1 MAVSGAS
8 EFKHVCIAGCG
19 LIGGSF
25 ALALRRAGFTGRIT
39 VCGGRRSP
47 KLAVERGIADAI
59 EESFDRG
66 EVCEA
71 DLIYLASPIGA
82 IIDFL
87 RTKSPQIKPGAV
99 VTDAGSTKVEI
110 CRAARASLPAGV
122 TFIGG
127 HPMAGSE
134 HTGVEYARADLF
146 DRATYALMVE
156 KMTEESPRSDE
167 FIRHVTNKFV
177 TTWEMAEEVNDAAR
191 FNCFKTIVEQ
201 IGARVLLAEPEAHD
215 AAVALISH
223 LPQLVASALASLLG
237 AERDGEVADR
247 ELAQRLAA
255 TGWRDMT
262 RLAGSAWSVWRD
274 ICLTNQPN
282 ISNALGS
289 LIAELQSLKDAMD
302 ARDFN
307 RTRELFAAANRSVA
321 EHRAIHYR
329 GFEEL

>member
-1 MAVSGAS
+1 VR
-8 EFKHVCIAGCG
+8 EFNHVCVVGCG

-39 VCGGRRSP
+39 ACGGSRSP
-47 KLAVERGIADAI
+47 RLAVERGVVDAA
-59 EESFDRG
+59 EESFERG
-66 EVCEA
+66 EVCQA
-71 DLIYLASPIGA
+71 DLIYLAAPIGG

-87 RTKSPQIKPGAV
+87 RTRSKQLRPGAT

-110 CRAARASLPAGV
+110 CRVARESLPSGV
-122 TFIGG
+122 TFVGG
-127 HPMAGSE
+127 HPMAGDE
-134 HTGVEYARADLF
+134 NTGVQYARADLF
-146 DRATYALMVE
+146 DRATYALMVGQGTDE
-156 KMTEESPRSDE
+156 VEFDRFRSL
-167 FIRHVTNKFV
+167 
-177 TTWEMAEEVNDAAR
+177 
-191 FNCFKTIVEQ
+191 VEA
-201 IGARVLLAEPEAHD
+201 IGARVLLTRPEDHD

-237 AERDGEVADR
+237 PERAVEVADR
-247 ELAQRLAA
+247 QLARALAA

-289 LIAELQSLKDAMD
+289 LIAELQSLKDALD

-307 RTRELFAAANRSVA
+307 RARELFAEANSSSAEQRSL
-321 EHRAIHYR
+321 HYSR
-329 GFEEL
+329 FEKL

>member
-1 MAVSGAS
+1 VS
-8 EFKHVCIAGCG
+8 EFKSVCVVGCG

-39 VCGGRRSP
+39 ACGGSRSP
-47 KLAVERGIADAI
+47 RLAVDRGIVDAV
-59 EESFDRG
+59 EESFERG

-71 DLIYLASPIGA
+71 ELIYLASPIGG

-87 RTKSPQIKPGAV
+87 RTRLKQIRPGAI
-99 VTDAGSTKVEI
+99 VTDAGSSKAEI
-110 CRAARASLPAGV
+110 CRVARESLPKGV

-127 HPMAGSE
+127 HPMAGGE
-134 HTGVEYARADLF
+134 NTGVQYARADLF
-146 DRATYALMVE
+146 DRATYALMIGQG
-156 KMTEESPRSDE
+156 TDE
-167 FIRHVTNKFV
+167 VQF
-177 TTWEMAEEVNDAAR
+177 DR
-191 FNCFKTIVEQ
+191 FNSLVET
-201 IGARVLLAEPEAHD
+201 IGARVLLARPEDHD

-237 AERDGEVADR
+237 PERDAEVSDR
-247 ELAQRLAA
+247 ELARGLAA

-289 LIAELQSLKDAMD
+289 LIAELQSLKDALD

-307 RTRELFAAANRSVA
+307 RARDLFAEANGSVA
-321 EHRAIHYR
+321 EQRALHYS
-329 GFEEL
+329 GFEKL

>member
-1 MAVSGAS
+1 VID
-8 EFKHVCIAGCG
+8 FKRVCIVGCG

-39 VCGGRRSP
+39 ACGGPLSP
-47 KLAVERGIADAI
+47 RLAVERGVVDAV
-59 EESFDRG
+59 EESFERG

-71 DLIYLASPIGA
+71 DLIYLAAPIGG

-87 RTKSPQIKPGAV
+87 RTSSKLVRPGAI

-110 CRAARASLPAGV
+110 CRVARASIKAGPTGPAGM

-127 HPMAGSE
+127 HPMAGGE
-134 HTGVEYARADLF
+134 NTGVQFARADLF
-146 DRATYALMVE
+146 ERATYALMIEQGADEVE
-156 KMTEESPRSDE
+156 FE
-167 FIRHVTNKFV
+167 
-177 TTWEMAEEVNDAAR
+177 R
-191 FNCFKTIVEQ
+191 FRALVEA
-201 IGARVLLAEPEAHD
+201 IGARVLLTQPEAHD

-223 LPQLVASALASLLG
+223 LPQLVAGSLASLLG
-237 AERDGEVADR
+237 PDRDVEVADR
-247 ELAQRLAA
+247 ALARALAA

-282 ISNALGS
+282 ISNALGA
-289 LIAELQSLKDAMD
+289 LIAELQSLKDSLD

-307 RTRELFAAANRSVA
+307 RARELFTEANRSVA
-321 EHRAIHYR
+321 EQRALHYSQ
-329 GFEEL
+329 FEKL

>member
-1 MAVSGAS
+1 MS
-8 EFKHVCIAGCG
+8 EFKSVCVVGCG

-39 VCGGRRSP
+39 ACGGSRSP
-47 KLAVERGIADAI
+47 RLAVERGFVDAV
-59 EESFDRG
+59 EESFGRG

-71 DLIYLASPIGA
+71 DLIYLASPIGG

-87 RTKSPQIKPGAV
+87 RTRPKQIRPGAI
-99 VTDAGSTKVEI
+99 VTDAGSSKAEI
-110 CRAARASLPAGV
+110 CRVARGSLPKGV

-127 HPMAGSE
+127 HPMAGGE
-134 HTGVEYARADLF
+134 NTGVHYARADLF
-146 DRATYALMVE
+146 DRATYALMIGQG
-156 KMTEESPRSDE
+156 TDE
-167 FIRHVTNKFV
+167 VQF
-177 TTWEMAEEVNDAAR
+177 DR
-191 FNCFKTIVEQ
+191 FNSLVET
-201 IGARVLLAEPEAHD
+201 IGARVLLARPEDHD

-237 AERDGEVADR
+237 PGRDAEVADR
-247 ELAQRLAA
+247 ELARALAA

-289 LIAELQSLKDAMD
+289 LIAELQSLKDALD

-307 RTRELFAAANRSVA
+307 RARDLFAEANGSVA
-321 EHRAIHYR
+321 EQRALHYSP
-329 GFEEL
+329 FEKL

>member
-1 MAVSGAS
+1 VS
-8 EFKHVCIAGCG
+8 EFKSVCVVGCG

-39 VCGGRRSP
+39 ACGGSRSP
-47 KLAVERGIADAI
+47 RLAVERGFVDAV
-59 EESFDRG
+59 EESFERG

-71 DLIYLASPIGA
+71 DLIYLASPIGG

-87 RTKSPQIKPGAV
+87 RTRPKQIMPGAI
-99 VTDAGSTKVEI
+99 VTDAGSSKAEI
-110 CRAARASLPAGV
+110 CRVARESLPKGV

-127 HPMAGSE
+127 HPMAGGE
-134 HTGVEYARADLF
+134 NTGVHYARADLF
-146 DRATYALMVE
+146 DRATYALMIGQG
-156 KMTEESPRSDE
+156 TDE
-167 FIRHVTNKFV
+167 VQF
-177 TTWEMAEEVNDAAR
+177 DR
-191 FNCFKTIVEQ
+191 FNSLVER
-201 IGARVLLAEPEAHD
+201 IGARVLLARPEDHD

-223 LPQLVASALASLLG
+223 LPQLVASALASLLSSG
-237 AERDGEVADR
+237 RDAEVADR
-247 ELAQRLAA
+247 ELARALAA

-289 LIAELQSLKDAMD
+289 LIAELQSLKDALD

-307 RTRELFAAANRSVA
+307 RARDLFAEANGSVA
-321 EHRAIHYR
+321 EQRALHYSR
-329 GFEEL
+329 FEKL

>member
-1 MAVSGAS
+1 MSG
-8 EFKHVCIAGCG
+8 FKSVCVVGCG

-39 VCGGRRSP
+39 ACGGSRSP
-47 KLAVERGIADAI
+47 RLAVERGFVDAV
-59 EESFDRG
+59 EESFERG

-71 DLIYLASPIGA
+71 DLIYLASPIGG

-87 RTKSPQIKPGAV
+87 RTRLKQIRPGAI
-99 VTDAGSTKVEI
+99 VTDAGSSKTEI
-110 CRAARASLPAGV
+110 CRVARESLPKGV

-127 HPMAGSE
+127 HPMAGGE
-134 HTGVEYARADLF
+134 NTGVHYARADLF
-146 DRATYALMVE
+146 DRATYALMIGQG
-156 KMTEESPRSDE
+156 TDE
-167 FIRHVTNKFV
+167 VQFN
-177 TTWEMAEEVNDAAR
+177 R
-191 FNCFKTIVEQ
+191 FNSLVET
-201 IGARVLLAEPEAHD
+201 IGARVLLARPEDHD

-237 AERDGEVADR
+237 PGCDAEVADR
-247 ELAQRLAA
+247 ELARALAA

-289 LIAELQSLKDAMD
+289 LIAELQSLKDALD

-307 RTRELFAAANRSVA
+307 RARDLFAEANRLVA
-321 EHRAIHYR
+321 EQRTLHYSQ
-329 GFEEL
+329 FEKL

>member
-1 MAVSGAS
+1 MTG
-8 EFKHVCIAGCG
+8 ERGFKHVCVVGCG

-25 ALALRRAGFTGRIT
+25 ALALRRAGFTGLVT
-39 VCGGRRSP
+39 ACGGKRSP
-47 KLAVERGIADAI
+47 KLAVERGVADAI

-66 EVCEA
+66 ESCEA
-71 DLIYLASPIGA
+71 DLIYLAAPIGA

-87 RTKSPQIKPGAV
+87 RTKSKQIRPGAI
-99 VTDAGSTKVEI
+99 VTDAGSAKVEI

-134 HTGVEYARADLF
+134 HTGLEYARADLF
-146 DRATYALMVE
+146 DRATYALM
-156 KMTEESPRSDE
+156 TEQGFDEAQFSRFRS
-167 FIRHVTNKFV
+167 
-177 TTWEMAEEVNDAAR
+177 
-191 FNCFKTIVEQ
+191 IVDS
-201 IGARVLLAEPEAHD
+201 IGARVLIADPVAHD

-223 LPQLVASALASLLG
+223 LPQLVASSLASLLG
-237 AERDGEVADR
+237 SERDVEIADR
-247 ELAQRLAA
+247 ELARRLAA

-282 ISNALGS
+282 ISNAIGL
-289 LIAELQSLKDAMD
+289 LVAELQSLKDALD

-307 RTRELFAAANRSVA
+307 RARELFAEANSSVA
-321 EHRAIHYR
+321 EQRALHYSR
-329 GFEEL
+329 FEKL

>member
-1 MAVSGAS
+1 VS
-8 EFKHVCIAGCG
+8 EFKSVCVVGCG

-39 VCGGRRSP
+39 ACGGSRSP
-47 KLAVERGIADAI
+47 RLAVERGVVDAV
-59 EESFDRG
+59 EESFERG

-71 DLIYLASPIGA
+71 DLIYLASPIGG

-87 RTKSPQIKPGAV
+87 RTRPKQISPGAI
-99 VTDAGSTKVEI
+99 VTDAGSTKAEI
-110 CRAARASLPAGV
+110 CRAARESFPKGV

-127 HPMAGSE
+127 HPMAGAE
-134 HTGVEYARADLF
+134 NTGVQYARADLF
-146 DRATYALMVE
+146 DNATYALMIGQGTDEVE
-156 KMTEESPRSDE
+156 FDRFRSLVES
-167 FIRHVTNKFV
+167 
-177 TTWEMAEEVNDAAR
+177 
-191 FNCFKTIVEQ
+191 
-201 IGARVLLAEPEAHD
+201 IGARVLLTRPEDHD

-237 AERDGEVADR
+237 PGRDVEVADR
-247 ELAQRLAA
+247 ESARALAA

-289 LIAELQSLKDAMD
+289 LIAELQSLKDALD

-307 RTRELFAAANRSVA
+307 RARDLFAEANKSVA
-321 EHRAIHYR
+321 EQRALHYSR
-329 GFEEL
+329 FEKL

>member
-1 MAVSGAS
+1 MDDFKVDC
-8 EFKHVCIAGCG
+8 FKHVCVVGCG

-25 ALALRRAGFTGRIT
+25 ALALRRAGFSGRIT

-47 KLAVERGIADAI
+47 QLAVERGIADAL
-59 EESFDRG
+59 EESFDQG

-71 DLIYLASPIGA
+71 DLIYLAAPIGA

-87 RTKSPQIKPGAV
+87 RTKSKQIKPDAI
-99 VTDAGSTKVEI
+99 VTDAGSTKVDI
-110 CRAARASLPAGV
+110 CRVARASLPSTV

-156 KMTEESPRSDE
+156 NETEPDSGETP
-167 FIRHVTNKFV
+167 
-177 TTWEMAEEVNDAAR
+177 
-191 FNCFKTIVEQ
+191 FNQFKSVVDR
-201 IGARVLLAEPEAHD
+201 IGARVILTDPESHD

-223 LPQLVASALASLLG
+223 LPQLVASSLAALLG
-237 AERDGEVADR
+237 AERDGEVAARD
-247 ELAQRLAA
+247 LAQRL
-255 TGWRDMT
+255 TGGGWRDMT

-282 ISNALGS
+282 ISNALGA
-289 LIAELQSLKDAMD
+289 LVAELQSLKDALD

-307 RTRELFAAANRSVA
+307 RARELFSEANSSVA
-321 EHRAIHYR
+321 EHRAVRYSQ
-329 GFEEL
+329 FEKL

>member
-1 MAVSGAS
+1 VS
-8 EFKHVCIAGCG
+8 EFKSVCVVGCG

-39 VCGGRRSP
+39 ACGGSRSP
-47 KLAVERGIADAI
+47 RLAVERGFVDAV
-59 EESFDRG
+59 EESFERG
-66 EVCEA
+66 EVCDA
-71 DLIYLASPIGA
+71 DLIYLASPIGG

-87 RTKSPQIKPGAV
+87 RTRPKQIRPDAI
-99 VTDAGSTKVEI
+99 VTDAGSSKAEI
-110 CRAARASLPAGV
+110 CRVARESLPKGV

-127 HPMAGSE
+127 HPMAGGE
-134 HTGVEYARADLF
+134 NTGVQYARADLF
-146 DRATYALMVE
+146 DRATYALMIGQG
-156 KMTEESPRSDE
+156 TDE
-167 FIRHVTNKFV
+167 VQF
-177 TTWEMAEEVNDAAR
+177 DR
-191 FNCFKTIVEQ
+191 FNSLVET
-201 IGARVLLAEPEAHD
+201 IGARVLLARPEDHD

-237 AERDGEVADR
+237 PGRDAEVADR
-247 ELAQRLAA
+247 DLARALAA

-289 LIAELQSLKDAMD
+289 LIAELQSLKDALD

-307 RTRELFAAANRSVA
+307 RARDLFAEANRSVA
-321 EHRAIHYR
+321 EQRALHYS
-329 GFEEL
+329 GFEKL

>member
-1 MAVSGAS
+1 VS
-8 EFKHVCIAGCG
+8 EFKSVCVVGCG

-39 VCGGRRSP
+39 ACGGSRSP
-47 KLAVERGIADAI
+47 RLAVERGFVDAV
-59 EESFDRG
+59 EESFERG

-71 DLIYLASPIGA
+71 DLIYLASPIGG

-87 RTKSPQIKPGAV
+87 RTRPKQIRPGAI
-99 VTDAGSTKVEI
+99 VTDAGSSKAEI
-110 CRAARASLPAGV
+110 CRVARESLPKGV

-127 HPMAGSE
+127 HPMAGGE
-134 HTGVEYARADLF
+134 NTGVHYARADLF
-146 DRATYALMVE
+146 DRATYALMIGQG
-156 KMTEESPRSDE
+156 TDE
-167 FIRHVTNKFV
+167 VQF
-177 TTWEMAEEVNDAAR
+177 DR
-191 FNCFKTIVEQ
+191 FNSLVET
-201 IGARVLLAEPEAHD
+201 IGARVLLARPEDHD

-237 AERDGEVADR
+237 PGRDAEVADR
-247 ELAQRLAA
+247 ELARALAA

-289 LIAELQSLKDAMD
+289 LIAELQSLKEALD

-307 RTRELFAAANRSVA
+307 RARDLFAEANGSVA
-321 EHRAIHYR
+321 EQRALHYS
-329 GFEEL
+329 GFEKL